1 MNDTVGNNAMHSD
14 MIWLLQDMR
23 SVKCINEIPFVVNES
38 YVSDIRILANNTSA
52 IRNTLI
58 FTLDTTEALYSPSSN
73 WQRPAP
79 SLSIGVP
86 FSNLHTSL
94 LFSIIVLFSFPPLYI
109 YQKCGVEVRNITSI
123 IDVYETAAAKLVANV
138 INFWYRPKEP
148 TYCSRAPCTS
158 ICCIIRNIP
167 HV

>member
-1 MNDTVGNNAMHSD
+1 MTLLGTMQCIEPL
-14 MIWLLQDMR
+14 IWLLQDMR

-38 YVSDIRILANNTSA
+38 YVSDIRILANKTSA

-58 FTLDTTEALYSPSSN
+58 FTLVTTEALYSPSSN

-94 LFSIIVLFSFPPLYI
+94 LFSIIVLFSSPPLYI
-109 YQKCGVEVRNITSI
+109 YQKCSVEVRNITSI

-138 INFWYRPKEP
+138 INFCYRPPKEP
-148 TYCSRAPCTS
+148 TYCSRASFTS
-158 ICCIIRNIP
+158 LCCIIWNIP
-167 HV
+167 NV